1 MYPSARRVLVIGGA
15 GYIGSALL
23 PKLLGHGYDVRV
35 LDMLMFGDE
44 PISDVLDHANLEVLR
59 GDFRD
64 PVAVV
69 SALRGVDTVV
79 HLGGIVGDPACSID
93 EELTIDVNLTST
105 LSIAHLAKV
114 SGVRHFIF
122 ASTCS
127 VYGACDEVL
136 DERSDVRPVSLYGH
150 TKLAS
155 ERVLQKLSDDTFAV
169 TIVRFA
175 TIYGLSG
182 RTRFDLV
189 VNLLAA
195 KARIDGEITI
205 DGGDQWRPFVHVSDA
220 ARAVAD
226 IIEAPLEL
234 VAGEIFNVGSNEQNY
249 TIRQIGELV
258 HERVMDARLVI
269 RDNAS
274 DPRNYRVDFSKLK
287 AILSFSPEW
296 TVTQGIDQVL
306 EAISCGDIVDYRDA
320 RYSNVKFLTQT
331 GTNQLDRDRW
341 ARDLIDALTGPRA
354 DSRP

>member
-1 MYPSARRVLVIGGA
+1 MVQRAPWAAAAEAPGALVGVLARVVEGLEQEQVTARGQVEPEGA
-15 GYIGSALL
+15 
-23 PKLLGHGYDVRV
+23 HGRR
-35 LDMLMFGDE
+35 E
-44 PISDVLDHANLEVLR
+44 EEA
-59 GDFRD
+59 
-64 PVAVV
+64 VA
-69 SALRGVDTVV
+69 ARE
-79 HLGGIVGDPACSID
+79 AESI
-93 EELTIDVNLTST
+93 
-105 LSIAHLAKV
+105 
-114 SGVRHFIF
+114 
-122 ASTCS
+122 
-127 VYGACDEVL
+127 
-136 DERSDVRPVSLYGH
+136 
-150 TKLAS
+150 
-155 ERVLQKLSDDTFAV
+155 
-169 TIVRFA
+169 
-175 TIYGLSG
+175 
-182 RTRFDLV
+182 
-189 VNLLAA
+189 LAA
-195 KARIDGEITI
+195 ARVPLDGEITI